1 VQDVS
6 ISEFGGLYEYEKVR
20 LHRYICLWG
29 ASEWKLGKSLKPNQ
43 KISEQIKGKGLG
55 TQPQKR
61 LHHKYLVG
69 SKKSSDELGY
79 PHTEV
84 GRPAGGAVCE
94 C

>member
-1 VQDVS
+1 MPS
-6 ISEFGGLYEYEKVR
+6 GGHLSGSLEKA
-20 LHRYICLWG
+20 W
-29 ASEWKLGKSLKPNQ
+29 NQ
-43 KISEQIKGKGLG
+43 TKKISEQIKGKGLVG

-69 SKKSSDELGY
+69 SKKSSNELGY

-84 GRPAGGAVCE
+84 ERPAGGAVCE